1 MRGMNMDRIAIC
13 DNTANIKEQ
22 IKECCEKFD
31 AEEGLLI
38 SIMNFPLGKN
48 Y

>member
-1 MRGMNMDRIAIC
+1 MDRIAIC

-22 IKECCEKFD
+22 IKECCEKIRRRR
-31 AEEGLLI
+31 G
-38 SIMNFPLGKN
+38 G